1 MLITIVI
8 VLASLISIAQV
19 LMHINIKRLREQV
32 ASLESHKQQ
41 VSSVLQGLAMS
52 NMTTTERVVLT
63 AAKQEAILKHLGL
76 KFANKASIDD
86 DIIQ

>member
-8 VLASLISIAQV
+8 VLASLITIAQV

-32 ASLESHKQQ
+32 ASLEAHKQQ

>member
-1 MLITIVI
+1 
-8 VLASLISIAQV
+8 
-19 LMHINIKRLREQV
+19 
-32 ASLESHKQQ
+32 
-41 VSSVLQGLAMS
+41 MS

-76 KFANKASIDD
+76 KFANKASKDD

>member
-8 VLASLISIAQV
+8 VLAGLVTIAQL

-32 ASLESHKQQ
+32 VILEAHKEQA
-41 VSSVLQGLAMS
+41 SSVLQGLALS
-52 NMTTTERVVLT
+52 NMTTAELAILT

-76 KFANKASIDD
+76 KFADKASLDD
-86 DIIQ
+86 ETIQ

>member
-8 VLASLISIAQV
+8 VLASLITIAQI

-32 ASLESHKQQ
+32 VILEAHKQQ

>member
-1 MLITIVI
+1 MLITVVI
-8 VLASLISIAQV
+8 VLAGLITIAQI

-32 ASLESHKQQ
+32 ASLETHKQQ

-52 NMTTTERVVLT
+52 NITTTERAVLT

-76 KFANKASIDD
+76 KFEIGRASCRERV
-86 DIIQ
+86 